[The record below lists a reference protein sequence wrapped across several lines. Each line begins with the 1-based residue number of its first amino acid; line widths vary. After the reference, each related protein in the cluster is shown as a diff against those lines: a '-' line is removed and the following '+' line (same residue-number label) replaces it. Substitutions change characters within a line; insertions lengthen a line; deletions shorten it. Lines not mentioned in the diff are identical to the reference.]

1 MSSAKVDSKNRRLSK
16 MKIENA
22 NDDKQ
27 MVETV
32 NMDSVQSSYLVNH

>member
-1 MSSAKVDSKNRRLSK
+1 